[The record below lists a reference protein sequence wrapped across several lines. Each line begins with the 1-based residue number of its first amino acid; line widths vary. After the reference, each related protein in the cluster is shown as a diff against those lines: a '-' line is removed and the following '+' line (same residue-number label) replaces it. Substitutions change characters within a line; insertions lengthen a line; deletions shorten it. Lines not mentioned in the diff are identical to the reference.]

1 MGSLFGKLFGK
12 ILIGVITLYRLFVS
26 PLLGSNCRFQPSC
39 SAYGIEA
46 ITRHGAL
53 KGGWL
58 TVRRISKCHPWGASG
73 YDPVP

>member
-1 MGSLFGKLFGK
+1 MGGLFGKLFGK
-12 ILIGVITLYRLFVS
+12 VLIGVITLYRLFVS
-26 PLLGSNCRFQPSC
+26 PLLGTNCRFQPSC

-58 TVRRISKCHPWGASG
+58 TVRQISKCHPWGASG

>member
-1 MGSLFGKLFGK
+1 MGGLFGKLFGK

-26 PLLGSNCRFQPSC
+26 PLLGSKCRFQPSC
-39 SAYGIEA
+39 SDYGIEA

>member
-1 MGSLFGKLFGK
+1 MGVLFGKLFGK
-12 ILIGVITLYRLFVS
+12 VLIGVITLYRLFVS
-26 PLLGSNCRFQPSC
+26 PLLGTNCRFQPSC

>member
-1 MGSLFGKLFGK
+1 MGGLFGKLFGK
-12 ILIGVITLYRLFVS
+12 ILIGVITLYRLFLS
-26 PLLGSNCRFQPSC
+26 PLLGTNCRFQPSC
-39 SAYGIEA
+39 SVYGIEA

>member
-26 PLLGSNCRFQPSC
+26 PLLGTNCRFQPSC
-39 SAYGIEA
+39 SVYGIEA

>member
-1 MGSLFGKLFGK
+1 MGGLFGKLFGK
-12 ILIGVITLYRLFVS
+12 VLIGVITLYRLFVS
-26 PLLGSNCRFQPSC
+26 PLLGTNCRFQPSC

-58 TVRRISKCHPWGASG
+58 TVRRISKCHPWGESG

>member
-1 MGSLFGKLFGK
+1 MGGLFGKIFGK

-26 PLLGSNCRFQPSC
+26 PLLGTNCRFQPSC
-39 SAYGIEA
+39 SDYGIEA

>member
-1 MGSLFGKLFGK
+1 MGGLFGKLFGK
-12 ILIGVITLYRLFVS
+12 VLIGVITRYRLFVS
-26 PLLGSNCRFQPSC
+26 PLLGTNCRFQPSC

>member
-26 PLLGSNCRFQPSC
+26 PLLGKNCRFQPSC

>member
-1 MGSLFGKLFGK
+1 MGGLLGKLFGK

-26 PLLGSNCRFQPSC
+26 PLLGTNCRFQPSC

>member
-1 MGSLFGKLFGK
+1 MGGLFGNLFGKV
-12 ILIGVITLYRLFVS
+12 LIGVITLYRLFVS
-26 PLLGSNCRFQPSC
+26 PLLGTNCRFQPSC

-58 TVRRISKCHPWGASG
+58 IVRRISKCHPWGASG

>member
-1 MGSLFGKLFGK
+1 MGGLFGKLFGK
-12 ILIGVITLYRLFVS
+12 VLIGVITLYGLFVS
-26 PLLGSNCRFQPSC
+26 PLLGTNCRFQPSC

>member
-1 MGSLFGKLFGK
+1 MGGLFGKLFGK

-26 PLLGSNCRFQPSC
+26 PLLGTNCRFQPSC

-58 TVRRISKCHPWGASG
+58 TVRRIIKCHPWGASG

>member
-1 MGSLFGKLFGK
+1 MGGLFGKLFAK

-26 PLLGSNCRFQPSC
+26 PLLGTNCRFQPSC

>member
-1 MGSLFGKLFGK
+1 MGGLLGK
-12 ILIGVITLYRLFVS
+12 IFIGVITLYRLFVS
-26 PLLGSNCRFQPSC
+26 PLLGTNCRFQPSC

>member
-1 MGSLFGKLFGK
+1 MGGLFGKLFGK
-12 ILIGVITLYRLFVS
+12 ILIGVITLYRLSVS
-26 PLLGSNCRFQPSC
+26 PLLGTNCRFQPSC

>member
-1 MGSLFGKLFGK
+1 MGGLFGNLFGKV
-12 ILIGVITLYRLFVS
+12 LIGVITLYRLFVS
-26 PLLGSNCRFQPSC
+26 PLLGTNCRFQPSC

>member
-1 MGSLFGKLFGK
+1 MGGLFGKLFGK
-12 ILIGVITLYRLFVS
+12 ILIGVITLYRLFLS
-26 PLLGSNCRFQPSC
+26 PLLGTNCRFQPSC

>member
-1 MGSLFGKLFGK
+1 MGGLFGKLFGK
-12 ILIGVITLYRLFVS
+12 VLIGVITLYRLFVS
-26 PLLGSNCRFQPSC
+26 PLLGTNCRFQPSC

-58 TVRRISKCHPWGASG
+58 TVRRISKCNPWGASG

>member
-1 MGSLFGKLFGK
+1 MGGLFGKLFGK

-26 PLLGSNCRFQPSC
+26 PLLGTNCRFQPSC

>member
-1 MGSLFGKLFGK
+1 MGGLFGKLFGK

-39 SAYGIEA
+39 SVYGIEA

>member
-1 MGSLFGKLFGK
+1 MGGLFGKLFGK
-12 ILIGVITLYRLFVS
+12 VLIGVITLYRLFVS
-26 PLLGSNCRFQPSC
+26 PLLGTNCRFQPSC

>member
-1 MGSLFGKLFGK
+1 MGGLFGKLFGK

-26 PLLGSNCRFQPSC
+26 PLLGTNCRFQPSC
-39 SAYGIEA
+39 SDYGIEA

>member
-1 MGSLFGKLFGK
+1 MGGLFGKLFGK

-26 PLLGSNCRFQPSC
+26 PLLGTNCRFQPSC
-39 SAYGIEA
+39 SVYGIEA

>member
-1 MGSLFGKLFGK
+1 MGGLFGKLFGK
-12 ILIGVITLYRLFVS
+12 VLIGVITLYRLFLS
-26 PLLGSNCRFQPSC
+26 PLLGTNCRFQPSC

>member
-12 ILIGVITLYRLFVS
+12 VLIGVITLYRLFVS
-26 PLLGSNCRFQPSC
+26 PLLGTNCRFQPSC

>member
-1 MGSLFGKLFGK
+1 MGGLFGKLFGK
-12 ILIGVITLYRLFVS
+12 VLICIITLYRLFIS
-26 PLLGSNCRFQPSC
+26 PLLGTNCRFQPSC

-46 ITRHGAL
+46 IRRHGAL

>member
-26 PLLGSNCRFQPSC
+26 PLLGTNCRFQPSC